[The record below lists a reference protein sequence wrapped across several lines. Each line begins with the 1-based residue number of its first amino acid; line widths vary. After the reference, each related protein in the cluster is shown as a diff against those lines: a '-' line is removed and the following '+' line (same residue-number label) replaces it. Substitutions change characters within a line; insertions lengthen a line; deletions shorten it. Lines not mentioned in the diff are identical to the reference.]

1 MKNNNLKLSAF
12 LFFFLAITSFSKAQK
27 GYQIGDLASDFN
39 LKNVN
44 EKMLSLEKYKQA
56 KGFIIVFTCNHCPY
70 AKAYES
76 RIMALD
82 VEYAAKGY
90 PVIAINPNDPKAYPE
105 DSFENMQKRA
115 KEKQYTFP
123 YLIDETQSVAKA
135 YGARVTPHVYLL
147 KKTDKGLEVAYIGA
161 IDNDTE
167 NVNPERIAY
176 VAPAI
181 EALLADKSPGIVQ
194 TKAIGC
200 SIKWKESY

>member
-1 MKNNNLKLSAF
+1 
-12 LFFFLAITSFSKAQK
+12 
-27 GYQIGDLASDFN
+27 
-39 LKNVN
+39 
-44 EKMLSLEKYKQA
+44 
-56 KGFIIVFTCNHCPY
+56 
-70 AKAYES
+70 
-76 RIMALD
+76 MALD

-147 KKTDKGLEVAYIGA
+147 KTTDKGLEVAYIGA